1 MKEEGY
7 AQCQVCGALHKI
19 KMKDISDEDLF
30 IDEYCPWCRDGTKH
44 LWCGED
50 ETEIY
55 YYYNANLDPRYY

>member
-1 MKEEGY
+1 MKEEGWV
-7 AQCQVCGALHKI
+7 QCQVCGALHKI
-19 KMKDISDEDLF
+19 QMKDVSDEDLF
-30 IDEYCPWCRDGTKH
+30 IDEYCPRCRDGTPH